1 MRHTREPDCARVS
14 ARLAIVV
21 DLPSPGIEEV
31 SRIVLGWLA
40 ALTNI
45 RLVRTARNASERGDA
60 GSDSTMSGSLP
71 ARGS

>member
-1 MRHTREPDCARVS
+1 MRQTVEPDWASVS

-21 DLPSPGIEEV
+21 DLPSPGIDEV
-31 SRIVLGWLA
+31 SRIVRGWWA
-40 ALTNI
+40 ASTNM
-45 RLVRTARNASERGDA
+45 RLVRTARNASDRGEL